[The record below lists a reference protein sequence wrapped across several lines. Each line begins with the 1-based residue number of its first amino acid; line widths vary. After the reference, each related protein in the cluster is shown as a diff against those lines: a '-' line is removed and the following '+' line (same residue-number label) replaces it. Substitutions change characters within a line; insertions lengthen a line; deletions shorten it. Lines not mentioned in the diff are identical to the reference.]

1 MLQSLARNSVIP
13 TLAPPMRSAFNDS
26 AIPGENEPS
35 YASAEEMATEA
46 NFANPLGAAQAT
58 MAKISAAQAKKQPE
72 PPRPPPS
79 AAVPASPA
87 DVGFKAQM
95 IIASQAEAPS
105 YPPPASAVNAARGAQ
120 FDLQA

>member
-1 MLQSLARNSVIP
+1 
-13 TLAPPMRSAFNDS
+13 
-26 AIPGENEPS
+26 
-35 YASAEEMATEA
+35 MATEA

-58 MAKISAAQAKKQPE
+58 MAKISAAQAKRQPE
-72 PPRPPPS
+72 APSPPPS

-105 YPPPASAVNAARGAQ
+105 YSPPASPANAARGAQ